1 MRQDD
6 AAEPRRGLYICQE
19 ARKERVFPTQSWH
32 DQRAQEGAEARE
44 GGGWGRGDYFEDT
57 ANEVRAF
64 LLNLRA
70 GFAYVALGRSGT
82 SDFIAQQIQIMTKM
96 QQEQEKRAKELDQRK
111 LKRPSAALQ
120 PRS

>member
-1 MRQDD
+1 M
-6 AAEPRRGLYICQE
+6 
-19 ARKERVFPTQSWH
+19 
-32 DQRAQEGAEARE
+32 
-44 GGGWGRGDYFEDT
+44 
-57 ANEVRAF
+57 RAF